1 MEELL
6 KHMIS
11 EMAVLRNEMNNRFD
25 GVDKRFNDVDAR
37 LGGMDKRFDDV
48 DGRLN
53 SMDKRFDDVD
63 GRLNS
68 MDKRFDD
75 VDGRLNSI
83 DKRFNDVDSR
93 LIGMDKRFD
102 KVDSR
107 LGKIEEGQLEIKNL
121 IKHHTALFSENF
133 TDIRKEM
140 RIQNQET
147 KSDINLLFKE
157 VETLKRK
164 TNKIEQRLGL

>member
-6 KHMIS
+6 KQMMS
-11 EMAVLRNEMNNRFD
+11 EMVALRNEMNSRFD
-25 GVDKRFNDVDAR
+25 GV
-37 LGGMDKRFDDV
+37 DKRFDDV

-75 VDGRLNSI
+75 VDGRLIS
-83 DKRFNDVDSR
+83 
-93 LIGMDKRFD
+93 MDKRFD
-102 KVDSR
+102 KVDGR
-107 LGKIEEGQLEIKNL
+107 LDKLEEGQVEIKNL
-121 IKHHTALFSENF
+121 IKHHTTLFSENF